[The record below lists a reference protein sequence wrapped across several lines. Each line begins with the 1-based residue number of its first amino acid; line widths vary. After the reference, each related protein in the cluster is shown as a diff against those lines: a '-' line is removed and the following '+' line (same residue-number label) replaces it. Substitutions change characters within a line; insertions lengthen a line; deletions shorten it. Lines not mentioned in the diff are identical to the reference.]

1 MKNNIVFTV
10 DNTIYQVTQD
20 NSLSNTYWF
29 YRREIHDKNDIKSV
43 AKTLAREQKK
53 KLWGKYVYSDF
64 AMVFSAIYW
73 IVLTFFL
80 IYIASIINTTT
91 IMSSTSLFVSVLI
104 LFFSYFLPFISVWVV
119 DFHDKMVKEKKNFS
133 RDDYKEIVTS
143 LKNIENVSFTKKNTY
158 KKHLGYSYRVGSIIV
173 HDHECDFLEI
183 LLDPY
188 RQVVFAQIFDLFAQD
203 DLSETQH
210 EKLQE
215 AMENYVKKYIDQ
227 QKYIVK
233 EDPYSN
239 IVDLILQ
246 DSKKGILID
255 NQEHDQ

>member
-1 MKNNIVFTV
+1 MTKNIVFTV
-10 DNTIYQVTQD
+10 DRTLYQVTQHT
-20 NSLSNTYWF
+20 SSSNKYWF

-53 KLWGKYVYSDF
+53 KLWGKYIDNTL
-64 AMVFSAIYW
+64 AMVLFPAIYY
-73 IVLTFFL
+73 IALTFVLFRYNSTIIIADYFVSCFIVSFL
-80 IYIASIINTTT
+80 YILPLI
-91 IMSSTSLFVSVLI
+91 SLFMVEI
-104 LFFSYFLPFISVWVV
+104 
-119 DFHDKMVKEKKNFS
+119 HDDIVKEKKDFS

-158 KKHLGYSYRVGSIIV
+158 QKHLGSSYIVGSIVV
-173 HDHECDFLEI
+173 HDYECDFIEI
-183 LLDPY
+183 LIDPY
-188 RQVVFAQIFDLFAQD
+188 RQVVFAQMFDLFAQD

-215 AMENYVKKYIDQ
+215 AMENYVKQYIDQ

-233 EDPYSN
+233 ENPYSN

-246 DSKKGILID
+246 DSKKGLL
-255 NQEHDQ
+255 